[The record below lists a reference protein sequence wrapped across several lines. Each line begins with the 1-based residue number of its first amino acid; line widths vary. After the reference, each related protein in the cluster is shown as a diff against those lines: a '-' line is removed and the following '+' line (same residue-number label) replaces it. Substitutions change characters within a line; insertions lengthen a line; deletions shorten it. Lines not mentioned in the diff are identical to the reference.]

1 MKRYEEKVSWII
13 EIGVAIEK
21 IHDDLQHRFKKAY
34 FFTWNTA
41 KVADALTLQNL
52 LTPLLEVKST
62 LPSGMRLVP
71 GGR

>member
-1 MKRYEEKVSWII
+1 MKRYEKKVSWII
-13 EIGVAIEK
+13 EIGVAIEQ

-52 LTPLLEVKST
+52 LTSLLEVKST